1 MKIIFLFFCFET
13 SLSFFLFYPTPP
25 PFPGTLGWLWKCLLL
40 TLARKMWLWIVLALS
55 LGVKGDLDQWCKTQG
70 KVVKCDR
77 LKETNWSERRDCC
90 WCPREWP
97 FWRSPQSVYRGCRR
111 PRCGEPICSTVPTL
125 RDFPL
130 WLSIAVSEMH
140 RQVDIKKYIGY
151 IHLYIFFLYFLLY
164 CRPQPWH
171 LEKSTK

>member
-1 MKIIFLFFCFET
+1 
-13 SLSFFLFYPTPP
+13 
-25 PFPGTLGWLWKCLLL
+25 
-40 TLARKMWLWIVLALS
+40 MWLWIVLALS

-90 WCPREWP
+90 CCPREWP

-111 PRCGEPICSTVPTL
+111 SRCGEPICSTVPAL

-130 WLSIAVSEMH
+130 WLSIAVSVMH

-151 IHLYIFFLYFLLY
+151 IHVYIFLYIFFLNISYCIVDHNPDIRKKALNKSLCGDGLYNGCIDDAFLRFGHFGIGGGGGWLI
-164 CRPQPWH
+164 
-171 LEKSTK
+171 